1 MFDLLCDST
10 RTAEYNRF
18 CLGRSDV
25 LVIDEHETSPAGK
38 AKNIKIVKSEYA
50 RALTSLSVVMST
62 LMYGCE
68 LEDDESVETLY
79 YCQPVPWKRWS
90 GLSF

>member
-50 RALTSLSVVMST
+50 RAPHIFECGHVNTHVRV
-62 LMYGCE
+62 
-68 LEDDESVETLY
+68 
-79 YCQPVPWKRWS
+79 
-90 GLSF
+90 